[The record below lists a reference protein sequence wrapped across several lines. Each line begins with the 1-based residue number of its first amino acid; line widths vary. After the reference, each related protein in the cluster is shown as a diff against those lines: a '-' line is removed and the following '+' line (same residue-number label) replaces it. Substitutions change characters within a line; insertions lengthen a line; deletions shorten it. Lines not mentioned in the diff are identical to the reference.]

1 MWWHFTLS
9 TLRPTNTRPVQA
21 AMTGELANG
30 GVGDDQKIS
39 LLQPWL
45 SVRSSPVLSITP
57 VPALPTPTRGSQD
70 KSIYYE
76 TQFSTS
82 TAPALLQLS
91 QARYILHLEIC
102 LFPTYD
108 INIVQFIKSLHTA
121 KSLDITARYKYPRR
135 VTHGSCE
142 FWPPTAIVICRRPRP
157 PPSERQPII
166 VFVSPYFIS
175 LIKPQRSQ

>member
-1 MWWHFTLS
+1 MWWHFTLL

-82 TAPALLQLS
+82 TASTLLQLS

-108 INIVQFIKSLHTA
+108 INIVQFIRSLHYCQYWAECYSRTYEKSCYPPLLWCLDVSSSSPVLLAVSVPGLGVKTLQTA
-121 KSLDITARYKYPRR
+121 
-135 VTHGSCE
+135 
-142 FWPPTAIVICRRPRP
+142 PTK
-157 PPSERQPII
+157 
-166 VFVSPYFIS
+166 
-175 LIKPQRSQ
+175 L

>member
-108 INIVQFIKSLHTA
+108 INIVQFIKSLHHCQYWAECYSRTYEKSCYPPLLWCLDVSSSSPVLLAVSVPGLGVKTLQTA
-121 KSLDITARYKYPRR
+121 
-135 VTHGSCE
+135 
-142 FWPPTAIVICRRPRP
+142 PTK
-157 PPSERQPII
+157 
-166 VFVSPYFIS
+166 
-175 LIKPQRSQ
+175 L